1 MELKA
6 RALEES
12 DWNVMPQWWKW
23 WRWPEVSRDTL
34 PLNGLGGIMV
44 YKNDT
49 PIAAGFLY
57 LSNSKVA
64 WLDWIVSNPEY
75 KDKDRKQALELLINT
90 LEEVAK
96 QQGYSVIITI
106 TKSKH
111 LIDTHKKMGYTVDA
125 NPSYEISKKIT

>member
-6 RALEES
+6 RELRES
-12 DWNVMPQWWKW
+12 DWNELPSWWKW
-23 WRWPEVSRDTL
+23 WRWPDVSRETL

-44 YKNDT
+44 YKDNIN
-49 PIAAGFLY
+49 IAAGFLY
-57 LSNSKVA
+57 LSNSNVA
-64 WLDWIVSNPEY
+64 WLDWIISNPEY

-111 LIDTHKKMGYTVDA
+111 LIDTHKKLGYTVDE
-125 NPSYEISKKIT
+125 NPSYEISKKIK

>member
-6 RALEES
+6 RALEEL
-12 DWNVMPQWWKW
+12 DWDIMPLWWKW
-23 WRWPEVSRDTL
+23 WRWPEVNRSVL

-44 YKNDT
+44 YKNNI

-57 LSNSKVA
+57 LSNSEVA

-75 KDKDRKQALELLINT
+75 KDEDRKQALELLINT

-111 LIDTHKKMGYTVDA
+111 LIDTHKKMGYTVDM